1 MFSNALKK
9 LFSGRNS
16 SQKKI
21 RQSKKPKVD
30 PSLSPEQ
37 LCGITSGMTPADIKD
52 HLALLYRRHNHAASS
67 LDESLR
73 AESEIMLDAIVTCRE
88 KYLG

>member
-1 MFSNALKK
+1 ML
-9 LFSGRNS
+9 
-16 SQKKI
+16 
-21 RQSKKPKVD
+21 
-30 PSLSPEQ
+30 
-37 LCGITSGMTPADIKD
+37 PADIKD

>member
-1 MFSNALKK
+1 MFNKFKK
-9 LFSGRNS
+9 LFSGDQPSNKRGK
-16 SQKKI
+16 QE
-21 RQSKKPKVD
+21 KKPKVD
-30 PSLSPEQ
+30 ASMSPEQ
-37 LCGITSGMTPADIKD
+37 LCGITANMAPADIKE

-73 AESEIMLDAIVTCRE
+73 AESEIMLDAIVTCRD